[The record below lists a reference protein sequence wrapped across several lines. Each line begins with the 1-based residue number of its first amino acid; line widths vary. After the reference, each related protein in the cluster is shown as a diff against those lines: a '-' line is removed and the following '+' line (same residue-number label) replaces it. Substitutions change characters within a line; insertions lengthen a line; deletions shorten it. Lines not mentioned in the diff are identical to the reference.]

1 MPHICTTDVLCE
13 GRRGASWCAGSP
25 AGGAPGKERVCQGGV
40 PAESW
45 VSWAGA
51 QGGRDN
57 QDFMVSEVDEGHV
70 QTRMGMGCGVHA
82 LIIQVS
88 LPGRKTGSMVGEAPS
103 LGRRGAA
110 VHRGHQEAV
119 RGGWLGGSKG
129 PLRCDSGR
137 GTWSWPC
144 PPTEPLDSLECPW
157 RWECLSSKRQLW
169 GPPGGAWSPGG
180 HAAYKLGLA
189 PHPSSGKE
197 GQRCRKRPNPALGT
211 AV

>member
-119 RGGWLGGSKG
+119 RGGWLGGS
-129 PLRCDSGR
+129 
-137 GTWSWPC
+137 
-144 PPTEPLDSLECPW
+144 
-157 RWECLSSKRQLW
+157 Q
-169 GPPGGAWSPGG
+169 GAS
-180 HAAYKLGLA
+180 
-189 PHPSSGKE
+189 E
-197 GQRCRKRPNPALGT
+197 MRFRKRHLVLALPPHGATRFTGMPLAMGVSFVQEAALGAAWRGLVTRRTRCLQAGART
-211 AV
+211 APVLWEGGTEMP